1 MTEFERASKDLD
13 GGGTREWGVSDEISK
28 EVPLVRSEAQFRSTA
43 PISRR
48 MNGIIERAVDGD
60 ALHRLRELRKQR

>member
-1 MTEFERASKDLD
+1 MTEFEKASEELN
-13 GGGTREWGVSDEISK
+13 GGGTREWGLSDQITR

-48 MNGIIERAVDGD
+48 VNGIIERAVDIG
-60 ALHRLRELRKQR
+60 ALNRLRELRRQK